1 MKRRLHVI
9 INPAS
14 GRPKPILHT
23 LNTVCH
29 RLDVEWDISLT
40 KKRGDVSRFA
50 HEAAVSGVDVVAV
63 YGGDGSV
70 MEAGQGL
77 IGSQVPL
84 AILPGGSANL
94 MSIELGSPKIW
105 KRQ

>member
-1 MKRRLHVI
+1 MTRKLLVI

-23 LNTVCH
+23 LNKVCK
-29 RLDVEWDISLT
+29 RLDVEWDISIT
-40 KKRGDVSRFA
+40 KKRGDASRFA
-50 HEAAVSGVDVVAV
+50 RQAVESGYDIVAV

-77 IGSQVPL
+77 VGSQVPL
-84 AILPGGSANL
+84 AILPGGLLILCQLN
-94 MSIELGSPKIW
+94 
-105 KRQ
+105 